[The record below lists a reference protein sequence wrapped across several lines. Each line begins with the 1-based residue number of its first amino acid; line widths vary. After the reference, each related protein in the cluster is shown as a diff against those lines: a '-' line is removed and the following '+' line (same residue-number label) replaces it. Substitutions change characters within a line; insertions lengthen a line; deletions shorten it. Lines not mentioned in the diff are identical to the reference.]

1 MADETKA
8 FFFYQPAVV
17 KRRRRRGD
25 SERPKWSIMFIVF
38 CTAVFL
44 FDSVFPI
51 WETFAFTPA
60 YAFSQPWT
68 FISSIFLHANFE
80 HLFFNMFVL
89 WIFGCEVERSWGT
102 KAFVKYYFIIGIGAG
117 VLGFIGYFATNVPMI
132 GASGA
137 VYGVIL
143 AFALMFPERVITL
156 LLFFVLPISM
166 KAKYFAMML
175 AGISIFSS
183 LFNGADGVAHLA
195 HLGGMLAGYLYLK
208 TDWRKQSFFDQL
220 KSKVIKR
227 PPRMQVYR
235 SVKKSHRSEK
245 MNDFDLQ
252 KQVDLILDK
261 INEVGYEKLSRAEKD
276 ILKRASEDLSNK
288 SNSK

>member
-1 MADETKA
+1 MSYNRETFQLGFGKLT
-8 FFFYQPAVV
+8 PGV
-17 KRRRRRGD
+17 KWLLIANG
-25 SERPKWSIMFIVF
+25 V
-38 CTAVFL
+38 VFL
-44 FDSVFPI
+44 IQQLVDYIFVDWFGLTGYYVLHYFAI
-51 WETFAFTPA
+51 WQFVT
-60 YAFSQPWT
+60 YM
-68 FISSIFLHANFE
+68 FLHGGFF

-102 KAFVKYYFIIGIGAG
+102 KAFVKYYFITGIGAG